1 MVSKMTATAEI
12 LPFEPKQTYNP
23 QELKVQYLIGV
34 MYEYGHG
41 VEPNIKEAIRWYR
54 EAARQGLP
62 DAQNSLGFLYLL
74 GLGVKPDPDMAAMWL
89 HRAAGQ
95 GHSAAQ
101 TNLGIMYTTGRGV
114 EKDHEKAVELFRNA
128 AQKGNAQAQGLL
140 AQAYREGWYGL
151 PCDTVQ
157 SDYWSRKAATAG

>member
-1 MVSKMTATAEI
+1 MVSETSVTAEI
-12 LPFEPKQTYNP
+12 LPFEPRQTYNP

-41 VEPNIKEAIRWYR
+41 VEANIKEAIRWYR

-74 GLGVKPDPDMAAMWL
+74 GLGVKPDPEMAAMWL

-101 TNLGIMYTTGRGV
+101 TNLGIMFTTGRGV
-114 EKDHEKAVELFRNA
+114 EKDHEKAVELFSSA
-128 AQKGNAQAQGLL
+128 ARKGNAQAQGLL
-140 AQAYREGWYGL
+140 AQAYKEGWYGL
-151 PCDTVQ
+151 NSDPVQ
-157 SDYWSRKAATAG
+157 ADYWSRKASVPG

>member
-1 MVSKMTATAEI
+1 MVSKPTTAEI
-12 LPFEPKQTYNP
+12 LPFEPNQTYDA

-41 VEPNIKEAIRWYR
+41 VEANIKEAVRWYR

-74 GLGVKPDPDMAAMWL
+74 GLGVKPDPEMAAMWL
-89 HRAAGQ
+89 HHAAGQ
-95 GHSAAQ
+95 GHGAAQ

-114 EKDHEKAVELFRNA
+114 KKDHSKAVELFRSA

-140 AQAYREGWYGL
+140 AQAYKEGWYGL
-151 PCDTVQ
+151 Q
-157 SDYWSRKAATAG
+157 SDEIQADYWNRKASTSAS